1 MDTKFS
7 TPALAAFAAGRPVE
21 PIGFLPSGRPVYPI
35 AGGAKD
41 VEPVT
46 APAALPSA
54 EDLADLDQEA
64 LDAHRASVEAEADD
78 LQGRDDASLSDT
90 DVERLE
96 ALADHLDAIDADVTR
111 RETIATERA
120 ERAQAARERLSREP
134 EASETDP
141 EPGEG
146 EGDDPA
152 PVEGDDPDAAPA
164 PAPEAVAAGGARR
177 SAARPAPRPAQ
188 RKTKRPAEPGSSD
201 RFSIVAAGDL
211 GGTFTAG
218 QTLATMHDAALAFES
233 KSQAFDLT
241 NENPA
246 RGIYDRKH
254 VARIK
259 RNHAADPDGLW
270 HGNKDFKTT
279 QDLLLAAASESR
291 LTDGSLVAAGGWCAP
306 STTMY
311 GLMSM
316 ETLDGILDLPTV
328 GVDRGGINFTPGPN
342 FADIFATA
350 GFSQTEAQAIAGTTK
365 SCVEVD
371 CPDFSEVRLDA
382 VGYCV
387 KAPLLTRAAYPEVIQ
402 RWLEG
407 TIVAN
412 QHKVAARLIT
422 AMRTALG
429 TALAPTLTGTP
440 ITWGTLSIIEWV
452 IEMQR
457 TAFRLGENETL
468 EVVIPRWVRAAIRAD
483 LANRVSVGLDRI
495 TNQVIQD
502 HFADRGAAVQWVL
515 NYLEPST
522 PLTSVAY
529 PTTFEVM
536 VYPAGTFVKGTADV
550 IALDTVYDTA
560 DLQTNVYTAAFV
572 EDGVLLA
579 KMQHGGARITIPTNV
594 NGMLGAAQLDDNLF
608 TAQAENAGAAA

>member
-1 MDTKFS
+1 MAEQQNPTE
-7 TPALAAFAAGRPVE
+7 TQ
-21 PIGFLPSGRPVYPI
+21 
-35 AGGAKD
+35 
-41 VEPVT
+41 
-46 APAALPSA
+46 AALPSA
-54 EDLADLDQEA
+54 EDLEAMTPEALAEHQEA
-64 LDAHRASVEAEADD
+64 IEAEART
-78 LQGRDDASLSDT
+78 LQERDDADLSDT
-90 DVERLE
+90 DVDRLV
-96 ALADHLDAIDADVTR
+96 ALADHLDAIDADQGR
-111 RETIATERA
+111 REQIATERA
-120 ERAQAARERLSREP
+120 ERAQAARERLNREDAP
-134 EASETDP
+134 EGDEAP
-141 EPGEG
+141 EG
-146 EGDDPA
+146 EGDDAPA
-152 PVEGDDPDAAPA
+152 EGADPAEAPA
-164 PAPEAVAAGGARR
+164 PAPEAVAAGGARP
-177 SAARPAPRPAQ
+177 AAPAPRPA
-188 RKTKRPAEPGSSD
+188 RRRNPKPADAGSSD

-211 GGTFTAG
+211 GGNFSAG
-218 QTLATMHDAALAFES
+218 QTLASMHDAALAFES
-233 KSQAFDLT
+233 KSQAFPLEL
-241 NENPA
+241 ENPA
-246 RGIYDRKH
+246 PGVYDRKH
-254 VARIK
+254 VARIR
-259 RNHAADPDGLW
+259 RNYTADPDGLW

-279 QDLLLAAASESR
+279 QELLLAAASESR
-291 LTDGSLVAAGGWCAP
+291 LQDGSLVAAGGWCAP

-350 GFSQTEAQAIAGTTK
+350 GFSQTEAQAIAGDTK
-365 SCVEVD
+365 ACVEVD
-371 CPDFSEVRLDA
+371 CPDFTEVRLDA

-387 KAPLLTRAAYPEVIQ
+387 KAPLLTRTAYPEVIQ

-412 QHKVAARLIT
+412 QHKVSARLIT

-440 ITWGTLSIIEWV
+440 ITWGTLSIVEWV

-457 TAFRLGENETL
+457 TAFRLGEGETL
-468 EVVIPRWVRAAIRAD
+468 EVVIPRWVRSAIRAD
-483 LANRVSVGLDRI
+483 LANRVGMGLSRI
-495 TNQVIQD
+495 TNAVIQE

-515 NYLEPST
+515 NYLEPAT

-529 PTTFEVM
+529 PSTFEVM

-594 NGMLGAAQLDDNLF
+594 NGMLGSAQLDDNLF
-608 TAQAENAGAAA
+608 TAQVENAGAAAA